1 MSRLSTS
8 ARRRGPGSLA
18 LLIAVG
24 MLLATFGASSAT
36 AGEPESKSWKSIV
49 AAAEREGTVTIYS
62 SQVTAQLERLQAS
75 FERKYPKIKLEV
87 VRSDDPSLTPRVEAE
102 QRTGE
107 GIADLFVSA
116 SVPWIKQNVSAFV
129 SPRGPDLDSD
139 IYDRSANVHKNKY
152 FEISAFVGAFAWNTQ
167 LFSGKINDWP
177 DFLDRKLDGKIGIVN
192 PDTPTKV
199 AFYEFLQRNY
209 GKDYLKKLARQN
221 PRVYPSLQPMVGALT
236 SGEIAAATFVQPL
249 TDEQAAG
256 APVEWG
262 LGKQP
267 WGTPF
272 YGMVL
277 ESAPH
282 KNAAQVLANFLVTRE
297 GQEAIAVNG
306 GSVIPDVPGAVT
318 TTNDMFAIRVAK
330 VTPDKLR
337 EFQTSWQSLFG

>member
-1 MSRLSTS
+1 MSQLS
-8 ARRRGPGSLA
+8 AKRRRRGPASIA
-18 LLIAVG
+18 LLTAVG
-24 MLLATFGASSAT
+24 MLLAAFGASSAT
-36 AGEPESKSWKSIV
+36 ASQPESRSWRRIV
-49 AAAEREGTVTIYS
+49 TAAEREGSVTIYS
-62 SQVTAQLERLQAS
+62 SQVTNQLDRLKAS

-87 VRSDDPSLTPRVEAE
+87 VRSDDAALTPRVEAE

-116 SVPWIKQNVSAFV
+116 SVPWITKNISTLV
-129 SPRGPDLDSD
+129 SPRGPAFDSD
-139 IYDRSANVHKNKY
+139 TYDRSKNVPKNKY

-167 LFSGKINDWP
+167 LYSGKINDWP

-199 AFYEFLQRNY
+199 AFYDFLQRNY

-272 YGMVL
+272 YGMLL

-318 TTNDMFAIRVAK
+318 TTNDLYAIRVAK

>member
-8 ARRRGPGSLA
+8 GRRRGPRSLA
-18 LLIAVG
+18 LLTVVG
-24 MLLATFGASSAT
+24 ILVAAFGASSAG
-36 AGEPESKSWKSIV
+36 ASQPESRSWRRIV
-49 AAAEREGTVTIYS
+49 AAAEREGSVTIYS
-62 SQVTAQLERLQAS
+62 SQVTGQLERLQAS
-75 FERKYPKIKLEV
+75 FQRKYPKIKLEV
-87 VRSDDPSLTPRVEAE
+87 VRADDAALTPRVEAE

-116 SVPWIKQNVSAFV
+116 SVPWITKNVSAFV
-129 SPRGPDLDSD
+129 SPRGQAFSSD

-152 FEISAFVGAFAWNTQ
+152 FAISAFVGAFAWNTQ
-167 LFSGKINDWP
+167 QFQGEIKDWP

-199 AFYEFLQRNY
+199 AFYDFLQRTY

-277 ESAPH
+277 ETAPH

-318 TTNDMFAIRVAK
+318 TTDEMFAVRTAK
-330 VTPDKLR
+330 ITPDKLR
-337 EFQTSWQSLFG
+337 EFQTSWQSMFG